1 MILSVSFILCFIGI
15 YLNIPPTFGN
25 DDDNNNDN
33 NELELV
39 EEINSEN
46 SFVGVNIAEFDDDIL
61 FY

>member
-1 MILSVSFILCFIGI
+1 MDDYYIESDDD
-15 YLNIPPTFGN
+15 N